1 MTTETK
7 FHCCSE
13 WHLARLTPISFLVY
27 PFALRLSKTH
37 GGKFSYPASLLADFF
52 NYDEWTVRQSY
63 KELEQIGFFRR
74 VETRMFEANVYKV
87 LTHEEWA
94 TGHPEQCATKTT
106 NPWTGEGDTLGQALY
121 VASGSAVKLFE
132 NQIKCLRSLGLPE
145 AQIVSEFE
153 AFWTEQVRKSQAG
166 KFKSNRAGIV
176 GRFLL
181 QMKARYGK
189 QAAVAA
195 KTASVAGGFSTTTAG
210 GFSNAMAGGFLGSS
224 PGKFPR

>member
-13 WHLARLTPISFLVY
+13 WHLARITPISFLVY

-37 GGKFSYPASLLADFF
+37 GGRFSYPASLLAEFF
-52 NYDEWTVRQSY
+52 EYNEWTVRQSY

-94 TGHPEQCATKTT
+94 ADHPEKCAIKTT

-121 VASGSAVKLFE
+121 VASGSAVTFYE
-132 NQIKCLRSLGLPE
+132 SQIKCLRSLGLSE
-145 AQIVSEFE
+145 EQIVSEFE
-153 AFWTEQVRKSQAG
+153 IFWTEQARKSQAG
-166 KFKSNRAGIV
+166 KFKSNRPAIV

-181 QMKARYGK
+181 TMKARYAK
-189 QAAVAA
+189 HAAVAA
-195 KTASVAGGFSTTTAG
+195 
-210 GFSNAMAGGFLGSS
+210 
-224 PGKFPR
+224 